1 MKKNP
6 LCFISYAQVDVHF
19 VYDKILPVLKDLQVN
34 TWVASENI
42 KPGDSFIETTI
53 KGIKQ
58 ADLIICFMN
67 KKSTFVNFEIGAAFG
82 NNKPIIAIANE
93 PWEINPFTSQV
104 TFLQYVNADIFEK
117 KLRNVVNNT
126 IDSVIDKSNFTENK
140 SKKILGIQVGLEE
153 SNYEDEL
160 RFTTEFIELIKVW
173 TDQKTIEL
181 MQTGKGSFKS
191 LISLDLKSWAELLE
205 KIIFIIPELKMRK
218 SKRFIID
225 AKTERTKAETER
237 IKAETR
243 KLDTDT
249 NIKQAEAFVDLLEKY
264 QKLGIKIQVDNDL
277 LITQNSNGQLELKK
291 PNQDELQ

>member
-6 LCFISYAQVDVHF
+6 LCFISYAQVDVQF
-19 VYDKILPVLKDLQVN
+19 VYDKILPILKDLQVN

-42 KPGDSFIETTI
+42 KPGDSFVETTI

-58 ADLIICFMN
+58 ADLVICFMN
-67 KKSTFVNFEIGAAFG
+67 KKSTLVNFEIGAAFG

-104 TFLQYVNADIFEK
+104 TFLQYGNADIFEK

-140 SKKILGIQVGLEE
+140 SKKILGIQVGLED
-153 SNYEDEL
+153 SDYEDEL

-173 TDQKTIEL
+173 TDQKTIEV

-191 LISLDLKSWAELLE
+191 LISLDLKSWAALLE
-205 KIIFIIPELKMRK
+205 KIIFIIPELKKRK
-218 SKRFIID
+218 SERFKID
-225 AKTERTKAETER
+225 AETER
-237 IKAETR
+237 TNAETERTRAETR

-249 NIKQAEAFVDLLEKY
+249 NIRQAEAFVDLLEKY

-277 LITQNSNGQLELKK
+277 LITQNSNGQLMLKK
-291 PNQDELQ
+291 PNQDEIQ